1 MNQKKENFESNKL
14 KVNISGY
21 EGPLDLLLDLSKRQK
36 VDITKVSIL
45 ELAEQYL
52 NFINENIYDLNLTA
66 DYLVMASFLAY
77 LKSKLLL
84 PKDQVESDEISEEEL
99 TRKLVQYNAIK
110 QAGVK
115 IFELPQE
122 NIDFFTRK
130 SKNEFFI
137 SNKIVINT
145 SLNDLINNY
154 FLIYKKNNEAIF
166 KIKKNNYFSIEDGI
180 KWIKT
185 IFSIEENLWRDLI
198 DFLPESFENNKMRK
212 SAIISLVLAS
222 LSYAKDG
229 DINLSQKK
237 TYDKIFIKSKLT

>member
-110 QAGVK
+110 
-115 IFELPQE
+115 
-122 NIDFFTRK
+122 
-130 SKNEFFI
+130 
-137 SNKIVINT
+137 
-145 SLNDLINNY
+145 
-154 FLIYKKNNEAIF
+154 
-166 KIKKNNYFSIEDGI
+166 
-180 KWIKT
+180 
-185 IFSIEENLWRDLI
+185 
-198 DFLPESFENNKMRK
+198 
-212 SAIISLVLAS
+212 
-222 LSYAKDG
+222 
-229 DINLSQKK
+229 
-237 TYDKIFIKSKLT
+237 